1 MLLISYIQDEDYD
14 NDEEDDEEDV
24 DDIMYHY
31 IFRRKMGR
39 LTRDVTVARDI
50 SKVNVLLVIV
60 HLMAMVVV
68 IILMII
74 VVVVMV
80 VMDDVDDGKEQI

>member
-1 MLLISYIQDEDYD
+1 MMTMVMAI
-14 NDEEDDEEDV
+14 
-24 DDIMYHY
+24 IMVMTIMKIYHY

-68 IILMII
+68 VILMII
-74 VVVVMV
+74 VIVVMV
-80 VMDDVDDGKEQI
+80 VRMAMMKVKNKYEKTHCLW

>member
-1 MLLISYIQDEDYD
+1 MAMMTMVMAI
-14 NDEEDDEEDV
+14 
-24 DDIMYHY
+24 IMMMTIMKIYHY
-31 IFRRKMGR
+31 IFRREMGR

-80 VMDDVDDGKEQI
+80 VMDDDDDGKNKYENTHCLW

>member
-1 MLLISYIQDEDYD
+1 MAMMTMVMAI
-14 NDEEDDEEDV
+14 
-24 DDIMYHY
+24 IMMMTIMKIYHY

-80 VMDDVDDGKEQI
+80 VMDDDDDGKNKYENTHCLW